1 MDCVKLKI
9 IIEAAIMVAEAP
21 LDEAGLLALF
31 AEDGDA
37 VTAESIDAALE
48 ALTADYAE
56 RGIELVRVASGW
68 RFQARARYA
77 DYVNRLYEQR
87 PQRYSRALLETLAI
101 IAYRQPV
108 TRAEI
113 ESIRGV
119 AVSTNIIKTLTERE
133 WVRVAGHRDVPG
145 RPAVYATTKTFLD
158 YFNLTAVADLPALPE
173 MREIDEI
180 DRELFPDPD
189 GGIKA
194 LPDESEAQ
202 GLSETEAEAEAVA
215 EAHADEAPIAGN
227 DAGRTSG
234 SVL

>member
-87 PQRYSRALLETLAI
+87 PQRYS
-101 IAYRQPV
+101 
-108 TRAEI
+108 
-113 ESIRGV
+113 
-119 AVSTNIIKTLTERE
+119 KTLTERE

-202 GLSETEAEAEAVA
+202 GLSETEAEAEA

-234 SVL
+234 GAL